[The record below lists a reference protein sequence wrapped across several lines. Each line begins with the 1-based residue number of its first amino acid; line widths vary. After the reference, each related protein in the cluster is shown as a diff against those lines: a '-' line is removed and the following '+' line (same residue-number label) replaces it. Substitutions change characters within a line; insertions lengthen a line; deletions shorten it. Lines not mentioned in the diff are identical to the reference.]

1 MIICYGIFILSRNK
15 RSCFHNFY
23 TFKGSN
29 NDTDYLD
36 EPDYEYVDNYDIA
49 RTGKQN
55 HILIVQKGHARLFQ
69 TCNYLLKFIRC
80 IRFN

>member
-1 MIICYGIFILSRNK
+1 MLSGNKPSCY
-15 RSCFHNFY
+15 HNFY

-29 NDTDYLD
+29 NDTDYLE

-55 HILIVQKGHARLFQ
+55 HILIVQKRALFQ